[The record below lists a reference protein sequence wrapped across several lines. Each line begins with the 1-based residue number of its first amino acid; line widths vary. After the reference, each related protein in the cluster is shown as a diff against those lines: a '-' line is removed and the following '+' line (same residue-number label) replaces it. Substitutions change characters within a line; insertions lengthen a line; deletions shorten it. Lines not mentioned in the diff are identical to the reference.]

1 MRETTPEVE
10 AIGQFNITGNVIP
23 NSWFKTIVGD
33 TGKPNVNAIMVLSD
47 IVYWYRPTEVRDER
61 TGATIGFQRKFKG
74 DLLQRSYK
82 QLSDQFGISKQS
94 AMRAVVLLEKLG
106 AVTRV
111 FKTVETGG
119 TVLNNVLFIRPN
131 VERLFELTYPG
142 TPLPSFLMGGCHQK
156 RGDIYIDFPTETSPT
171 CNTSLLPSV
180 DEPEKRMNERARTG
194 EDRGG
199 TQGDDGGWLDYL
211 IEKLRSEFP
220 DKGPYKNDAYRR
232 KEASIIAQA
241 VEGMSPEEVDG
252 WCQRVV
258 SAFRAKDF
266 GKWLEASGKKGW
278 HPSLGNVIESGEWER
293 FSGESLW
300 L

>member
-1 MRETTPEVE
+1 MKADKQCMVE
-10 AIGQFNITGNVIP
+10 
-23 NSWFKTIVGD
+23 
-33 TGKPNVNAIMVLSD
+33 
-47 IVYWYRPTEVRDER
+47 
-61 TGATIGFQRKFKG
+61 
-74 DLLQRSYK
+74 
-82 QLSDQFGISKQS
+82 
-94 AMRAVVLLEKLG
+94 
-106 AVTRV
+106 
-111 FKTVETGG
+111 GG
-119 TVLNNVLFIRPN
+119 TDGFMIVKTDFLRDKKLSAKAMGVLAFMLSCSDEWDYSINGLANCMSDGKSAIRTAIKELEDRGYVRRERVKDPQSGLFSGVRYFIRPTRQN
-131 VERLFELTYPG
+131 TSSH
-142 TPLPSFLMGGCHQK
+142 PLS
-156 RGDIYIDFPTETSPT
+156 DFPMSDNPMSDNRTQSNINQSSINQSPT
-171 CNTSLLPSV
+171 CNTPLLPSI
-180 DEPEKRMNERARTG
+180 DEPEKTMNERARTG

-241 VEGMSPEEVDG
+241 VEGMSPEEADG

-266 GKWLEASGKKGW
+266 GKWLEASGGKGW
-278 HPSLGNVIESGEWER
+278 HPSLGNVIESGDWER

>member
-1 MRETTPEVE
+1 MALHSFDPEIAERVGLNAAVVYQNLLFWCE
-10 AIGQFNITGNVIP
+10 HNAANDRHFHDGLYWTY
-23 NSWFKTIVGD
+23 NSMK
-33 TGKPNVNAIMVLSD
+33 A
-47 IVYWYRPTEVRDER
+47 
-61 TGATIGFQRKFKG
+61 
-74 DLLQRSYK
+74 
-82 QLSDQFGISKQS
+82 FGELFPYLTSKQVRTAIDKLVDAGLIKSGNYNKS
-94 AMRAVVLLEKLG
+94 AYDRTKWYAVIHLPKRAN
-106 AVTRV
+106 V
-111 FKTVETGG
+111 FAPEGEPIPDSKPDG
-119 TVLNNVLFIRPN
+119 
-131 VERLFELTYPG
+131 
-142 TPLPSFLMGGCHQK
+142 K
-156 RGDIYIDFPTETSPT
+156 RST
-171 CNTSLLPSV
+171 CNTPLLPSV
-180 DEPEKRMNERARTG
+180 DEPEKTMNERARTG

-241 VEGMSPEEVDG
+241 VEGMSPEEADG

-266 GKWLEASGKKGW
+266 GKWLEASGGKGW
-278 HPSLGNVIESGEWER
+278 HPSLGNVIESGDWER